1 MVRSRVWKIG
11 LNFLGMSRTVRTVP
25 MLSDAHNVLLD
36 CRSFG
41 AVFGFASVLGPL
53 LGGAF
58 TGEFVLVSFF

>member
-1 MVRSRVWKIG
+1 
-11 LNFLGMSRTVRTVP
+11 